1 MHSLIRIYDRV
12 CLHACSDKVSISINL
27 NNTIIFFFHVL
38 KAWNAVIISKLANFK
53 CKKVTTR
60 KPPPNIFIVSVL
72 LSLCIIY
79 NIWCYIHL
87 LAIIPLLH
95 LVWTGVSCQVP
106 HTELPLLF
114 LFIFVSTDLDLIRSN
129 KSNRPNSLSR
139 SAHGYICTPYSLNVW
154 PCYRHL

>member
-1 MHSLIRIYDRV
+1 MHSLIRIYDKV

-27 NNTIIFFFHVL
+27 NNTIIFFFHVQ
-38 KAWNAVIISKLANFK
+38 KGHHN
-53 CKKVTTR
+53 KK
-60 KPPPNIFIVSVL
+60 PPNIFNVSV
-72 LSLCIIY
+72 SLCIIY

-95 LVWTGVSCQVP
+95 LAWTGVSCQVP

-114 LFIFVSTDLDLIRSN
+114 LFIIVSTDLVIIRSN

-154 PCYRHL
+154 PCYRNL